1 MREGYEDLKEFISNK
16 TGNSINKTGKIMT
29 GFSQVVKE
37 AIKRGDTVEVVGLV
51 KIYFTTTTGIIYK
64 NNIYNLEDQ
73 LDDLEEELG
82 LDRLEIKNVLVT
94 YLKRIKERV
103 LDGYQV
109 NLKGICYLIP
119 KKEEGIITCIPRV
132 SPVLYKPEL
141 ADFVITTEE
150 GIYLQELTED
160 DLRFKIDIDEDIEI
174 IYELAEESS
183 EGLKLKEVN
192 I

>member
-183 EGLKLKEVN
+183 EGFKLKEVN